1 MIANKKYAT
10 DSNLAKKRRVF
21 FHDATGLLDDI
32 LGQLLCTRS
41 LRSDRSGCKA
51 RMLELL
57 PLVASSR
64 CENVLDKIIGSGS
77 EFVPSLC
84 FFCIRNGSFLGC
96 CYLCYACRDHQL
108 PLLATKIHFALFTG
122 KERKPHELTVVTLVR
137 PVPEAGSV
145 DIHPMQDSTVLALCH
160 QRRSSIIVQPRAVLG
175 QQFSRDT
182 CVFFSLLNFYRKPA
196 EPCKIQVWDLVLIAI
211 HRIRALS

>member
-1 MIANKKYAT
+1 MFWT
-10 DSNLAKKRRVF
+10 R
-21 FHDATGLLDDI
+21 LLGAD
-32 LGQLLCTRS
+32 QS
-41 LRSDRSGCKA
+41 SSQ
-51 RMLELL
+51 
-57 PLVASSR
+57 VSASSASGMAR
-64 CENVLDKIIGSGS
+64 SWAVVTYAMLAEIINCHSWQQKS
-77 EFVPSLC
+77 TSL
-84 FFCIRNGSFLGC
+84 F
-96 CYLCYACRDHQL
+96 
-108 PLLATKIHFALFTG
+108 FTG

-160 QRRSSIIVQPRAVLG
+160 QRRSSIIVQSRAVLG

-182 CVFFSLLNFYRKPA
+182 CVFFSLLIFYRKPA

>member
-1 MIANKKYAT
+1 LSSSYDGSKAVANVSAYYCFCRCFNQIDLQAFFRTPILSLMIANKKYAT
-10 DSNLAKKRRVF
+10 DSNLAKKRRAF

-77 EFVPSLC
+77 ELVPSLC

-108 PLLATKIHFALFTG
+108 PLLATKIHFALFHG
-122 KERKPHELTVVTLVR
+122 
-137 PVPEAGSV
+137 
-145 DIHPMQDSTVLALCH
+145 
-160 QRRSSIIVQPRAVLG
+160 
-175 QQFSRDT
+175 
-182 CVFFSLLNFYRKPA
+182 
-196 EPCKIQVWDLVLIAI
+196 
-211 HRIRALS
+211 